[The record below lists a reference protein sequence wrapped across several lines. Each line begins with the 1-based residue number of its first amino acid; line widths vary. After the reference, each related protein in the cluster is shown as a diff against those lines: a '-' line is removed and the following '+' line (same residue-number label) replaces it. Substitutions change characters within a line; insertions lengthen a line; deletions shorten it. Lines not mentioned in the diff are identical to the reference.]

1 MKVTVLSENTSHSG
15 FPTEH
20 GLCLFI
26 ETQKHKILFDFGA
39 SPLFVKNAE
48 KLGVDLGAVDVAF
61 LSHGHYDHGGGLEAF
76 LEINKIANI
85 YMQEQVFEAHYNAR
99 NEYIGLDVTLD
110 EHPRFIKVREDTVI
124 DGELS
129 FVTMKSRKKPIET
142 HGLKVKR
149 GKFMEKEDFVHEMY
163 LQIHEGYKHFLISG
177 CSHKGL
183 INLICQFRFDA
194 FIGGFHF
201 MKYDVLWDED
211 RLLEAADAIKN
222 SRADFYTC
230 HCTGSEPLQFLQD
243 EVGEKLHGIS
253 CGDRVIIE

>member
-15 FPTEH
+15 FQTEH

-48 KLGVDLGAVDVAF
+48 KLGVDLGTVDVAF
-61 LSHGHYDHGGGLEAF
+61 LSHGHYDHGGGMEAF

-85 YMQEQVFEAHYNAR
+85 YMQEQVFEPHYNAR

-110 EHPRFIKVREDTVI
+110 GHPRFIKVREDTVI

-129 FVTMKSRKKPIET
+129 FVTMKKGKKPVET

-149 GKFMEKEDFVHEMY
+149 GKSMEKEDFVHEMY
-163 LQIHEGYKHFLISG
+163 LQIHEGYKNFLISG

-183 INLICQFRFDA
+183 INLIYTFRFDA
-194 FIGGFHF
+194 FVGGFHF
-201 MKYDVLWDED
+201 MKVSPQNSDYLDAAAED
-211 RLLEAADAIKN
+211 LLSYPAMY
-222 SRADFYTC
+222 YTC
-230 HCTGSEPLQFLQD
+230 HCTGLAQYGYLKKQM
-243 EVGEKLHGIS
+243 
-253 CGDRVIIE
+253 GDRLAYIAAGQSIKL